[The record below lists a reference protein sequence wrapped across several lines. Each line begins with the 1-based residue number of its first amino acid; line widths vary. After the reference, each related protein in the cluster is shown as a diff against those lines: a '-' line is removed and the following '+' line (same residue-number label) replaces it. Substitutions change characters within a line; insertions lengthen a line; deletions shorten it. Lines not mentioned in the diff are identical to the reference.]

1 MGEKKFRAFISY
13 SHADEAWASWLQRS
27 LERFRAPGS
36 LAKILAAQGKPA
48 RLSPVF
54 RDREDLPVAGS
65 LNSAI
70 QAALADSEF
79 QIVICSPRGAKS
91 RWVNEEIK
99 YFHRIHGPGRVFAL
113 IVDGEPGAS
122 NIPGRE
128 NEECFPRALRFALTA
143 DGEETAERAEP
154 LAADARKV
162 GDGKRYALLKVAAGM
177 LGVGLDDLIRRDAV
191 RRARQ
196 AWAVTGAS
204 LVGMA
209 GAGALAFY
217 AVAKGN
223 EATTMRGKAED
234 LIEFM
239 LTDLK
244 DKLEP
249 VGRLDILEDV
259 GDRAMTYYSDQKLDA
274 LDDDALARRAKAMIL
289 LGRID
294 DIRLD
299 IESAAKAFDEAE
311 RATGAL
317 LKRSPN
323 NPDRVFD
330 HAQSVF
336 YVGETAMKRN
346 KREKGEAKYQEYFR
360 LAQRLVDLDPDN
372 PRSQLEVAYATNNLG
387 TLKHK
392 AGDFAPAIQLFE
404 KSVEARRRLVDQ
416 APDDA
421 KLKFAY
427 AYAISWLAFAE
438 MERGDFQR
446 TVDLLDDQLAV
457 YGPLADPASEN
468 FAVLAE
474 AVIAHYRAAESSLYL
489 DHIVAARAH
498 LDAAKVLVD
507 RLAARDSNNPR
518 WAYSRLMTYRVEAFM
533 HMMNGD
539 IQSAIAAASMAVE
552 IGRTIPA
559 KSASS
564 SEGFGLG
571 LGSALALRL
580 LLDPAH
586 SQAFEDTAFLS
597 DLVFRLSAADI
608 LENSNFFAFEIIALA
623 EYERRLGRLDKQTE
637 YLSAAIAKLDPIFS
651 TLPARTKLI
660 LAEIYRQV
668 GVPAKSYAILDY
680 FDAQGFDGA
689 ALAAA
694 QRKMFV
700 QDQTLLT
707 GQPPAI
713 SLPE

>member
-1 MGEKKFRAFISY
+1 MGEKKYRAFISY

-36 LAKILAAQGKPA
+36 LAKILTAQGKSA

-113 IVDGEPGAS
+113 IVGGEPGAS
-122 NIPGRE
+122 DIPGRE
-128 NEECFPRALRFALTA
+128 SEECFPPALRFALTA
-143 DGEETAERAEP
+143 DGEQTTERAET

-191 RRARQ
+191 RRARR
-196 AWAVTGAS
+196 AWMVTCAS

-223 EATTMRGKAED
+223 EATLMRGKAED

-259 GDRAMTYYSDQKLDA
+259 GDRAMTYYSDQKLSA

-299 IESAAKAFDEAE
+299 IDSAAKAFAEAE
-311 RATGAL
+311 RATKKL
-317 LKRSPN
+317 LDRSPK

-336 YVGETAMKRN
+336 YVGETALKRDE
-346 KREKGEAKYQEYFR
+346 RVKGEEKFQEYFR
-360 LAQRLVDLDPDN
+360 LAERLVELDPEN

-387 TLKHK
+387 NLKHR
-392 AGDFAPAIQLFE
+392 AGDFAAAILLFE
-404 KSVEARRRLVDQ
+404 KSVEARRRLAAQ
-416 APDDA
+416 SPDDA
-421 KLKFAY
+421 KLNFAY
-427 AYAISWLAFAE
+427 AYAISWLALAE
-438 MERGDFQR
+438 MDRGDFQR
-446 TVDLLDDQLAV
+446 AIDRLDDQIAV

-474 AVIAHYRAAESSLYL
+474 AVIAHHRAAESSLYL
-489 DHIVAARAH
+489 NDVASARAH
-498 LDAAKVLVD
+498 LDAAMPLVD
-507 RLAARDSNNPR
+507 RLAARDPKNPR
-518 WAYSRLMTYRVEAFM
+518 WAYNRLVAYRVEAFM
-533 HMMNGD
+533 HIMND
-539 IQSAIAAASMAVE
+539 DLQSALNAANIAVE
-552 IGRTIPA
+552 IGRTIPFQ
-559 KSASS
+559 SATSL
-564 SEGFGLG
+564 EGFRLG
-571 LGSALALRL
+571 PSWALALRL

-586 SQAFEDTAFLS
+586 PHANEDAASLS
-597 DLVFRLSAADI
+597 DLVSSLSAADI
-608 LENSNFFAFEIIALA
+608 FANSTFFAFVNFALA
-623 EYERRLGRLDKQTE
+623 DHGGRGGRPERKAE
-637 YLSAAIAKLDPIFS
+637 YLSAAIAKLEPVSS
-651 TLPARTKLI
+651 TLPARAKLV
-660 LAEIYRQV
+660 LAEIYREAGAPV
-668 GVPAKSYAILDY
+668 KAEALLDQ

-694 QRKMFV
+694 QRKM
-700 QDQTLLT
+700 LL
-707 GQPPAI
+707 
-713 SLPE
+713 LD